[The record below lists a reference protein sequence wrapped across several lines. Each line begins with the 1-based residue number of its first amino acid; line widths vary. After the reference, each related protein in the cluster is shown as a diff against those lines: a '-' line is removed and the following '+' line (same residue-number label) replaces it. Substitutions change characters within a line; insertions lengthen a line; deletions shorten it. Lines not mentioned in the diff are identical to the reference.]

1 MDQSWDCA
9 VITGIVQRN
18 WKFDE
23 LNQVPFARLLFK
35 INTLRKK
42 KKEAAIIKY
51 RFSFYRAVTKHFMTY
66 TDSIS
71 ISSDS
76 RNISG
81 TR

>member
-1 MDQSWDCA
+1 MDQSWDHAA
-9 VITGIVQRN
+9 VLQRN

-23 LNQVPFARLLFK
+23 LNQVPFSRLLFK
-35 INTLRKK
+35 IHTLKK
-42 KKEAAIIKY
+42 IKEAVVIKH
-51 RFSFYRAVTKHFMTY
+51 RFFFSFYRAVTEHFMTY

-71 ISSDS
+71 ISNDS